1 MLEIE
6 SVFKS
11 YFRGWVFSA
20 DYNFSD
26 GTYGVPDDDSEI
38 AIIREFLQGNISD
51 IRLSAQNANAAT
63 SMVQMFVDAAVT
75 IRDKLTLM
83 EQVAEKAANGYY
95 TPADKAGMQKQFEQL
110 AKDVNDIVDNT
121 EYDDNKLFTAN
132 GRVISR
138 PLGNGFAALRRNG
151 QTINL
156 FARDLTV
163 DITNLDLTKDAK
175 AALAA
180 IKNELKQANE
190 YTEYLS
196 SQNKRLQDAMAT
208 IESRI
213 AGAAGIESSDFGT
226 KIVQEMTSYLTAKIQ
241 DEPYVSFQSQSN
253 LFRLT
258 PDEALHLLADPR

>member
-38 AIIREFLQGNISD
+38 AIIREFLQGEVCD

-95 TPADKAGMQKQFEQL
+95 TPADKASMQKQFEQL

-121 EYDDNKLFTAN
+121 EYDDNKLFGAN
-132 GRVISR
+132 GQVISR
-138 PLGNGFAALRRNG
+138 PLGNG
-151 QTINL
+151 QTIDL
-156 FARDLTV
+156 FARDRTV
-163 DITNLDLTKDAK
+163 DITNLDLTTDAK

-208 IESRI
+208 IESRM

-226 KIVQEMTSYLTAKIQ
+226 KIAREMTSELTAQIE
-241 DEPYVSFQSQSN
+241 DEPYMFFQSQSN
-253 LFRLT
+253 LMRLT
-258 PDEALHLLADPR
+258 PDEVLHLLKDN

>member
-11 YFRGWVFSA
+11 YFQNWVFSG

-51 IRLSAQNANAAT
+51 VRLSAQNANAAT

-75 IRDKLTLM
+75 IRDKLTVM
-83 EQVAEKAANGYY
+83 EQLAEEAANGYY
-95 TPADKAGMQKQFEQL
+95 TSTDKASMQKQFEQL
-110 AKDVNDIVDNT
+110 AKDINDIVDTT
-121 EYDDNKLFTAN
+121 EYDNNKLFTAN

-138 PLGNGFAALRRNG
+138 PLGNG

-156 FARDLTV
+156 FARDIAL

-180 IKNELKQANE
+180 VKNELKQVNE
-190 YTEYLS
+190 YSEYLS
-196 SQNKRLQDAMAT
+196 SQNKRLQDAMAI

-213 AGAAGIESSDFGT
+213 AGAAGIEPSDFGA
-226 KIVQEMTSYLTAKIQ
+226 KIAQKMASYLAAQIE
-241 DEPYVSFQSQSN
+241 DEAYISSQSQSN
-253 LFRLT
+253 IT
-258 PDEALHLLADPR
+258 ADEALYLLKDN

>member
-11 YFRGWVFSA
+11 YFRNWVFSG

-83 EQVAEKAANGYY
+83 EQLAQEAANGYY
-95 TPADKAGMQKQFEQL
+95 TSTDKASMQKQFEQL
-110 AKDVNDIVDNT
+110 AKDINDIVDNT
-121 EYDDNKLFTAN
+121 EYDNNKLFTAN
-132 GRVISR
+132 GQVISR
-138 PLGNGFAALRRNG
+138 PLGNG

-156 FARDLTV
+156 FARDIAL

-180 IKNELKQANE
+180 VKNELKQANE
-190 YTEYLS
+190 YSEYLS
-196 SQNKRLQDAMAT
+196 SQNKRLQDAMAI
-208 IESRI
+208 IEGRI
-213 AGAAGIESSDFGT
+213 AGAAGIEPSDFGA
-226 KIVQEMTSYLTAKIQ
+226 KIAQKMASYLADKIE
-241 DEPYVSFQSQSN
+241 DEPYISSQSQSN
-253 LFRLT
+253 LMRLT
-258 PDEALHLLADPR
+258 PDEGLYLLADPR

>member
-95 TPADKAGMQKQFEQL
+95 TPADKASMQKQFEQL

-121 EYDDNKLFTAN
+121 EYDDNKLFTA
-132 GRVISR
+132 GGQVISR
-138 PLGNGFAALRRNG
+138 PLGNG

-156 FARDLTV
+156 FAPDKIGV
-163 DITNLDLTKDAK
+163 DITNLDLTRDAK

-196 SQNKRLQDAMAT
+196 SQNKRLQNAMAR
-208 IESRI
+208 IESRM
-213 AGAAGIESSDFGT
+213 AGAAGIESSDFDFGT
-226 KIVQEMTSYLTAKIQ
+226 KIAREMTSYLTAKIQ
-241 DEPYVSFQSQSN
+241 DEPYIFFQSQSN
-253 LFRLT
+253 LMRLT
-258 PDEALHLLADPR
+258 PDEALYLLADPR